1 MRLPITRLARV
12 AALALAVASAG
23 TALAAEKAPPLEA
36 AVRADRDALLRD
48 VYAARGFA
56 PLWSGTPD
64 AAARRGLVLAL
75 LAREQRLGGGP
86 GPAADK
92 LGRAFDKGAGGRP
105 ADAELGL
112 TRAAL
117 AYLARRAGGR
127 PVRAAAA
134 LRLVADPALARA
146 SGDLA
151 VALHELRIVDA
162 LGGWQ
167 PVRLQPTPSVVIP
180 PLTPMRPELEL
191 VPPPAERPRPL
202 PEVAGLRRRLVQ
214 SFDLAA
220 AQLEGADEMDAALRR
235 RWSGSRTGTA
245 CSPTGWSG
253 RGRWR
258 RSTAAR
264 PPRSARSRPTSPR
277 AQAVAGR
284 GSLPRYL
291 EVNVP
296 AYDLRLVE
304 AGEPPTARA

>member
-167 PVRLQPTPSVVIP
+167 PVRIRPTPSVVIP

-220 AQLEGADEMDAALRR
+220 AQLEGADEMDAALRQAVER
-235 RWSGSRTGTA
+235 FQDRHGLLPDGVVGTRTLAALNRGTA
-245 CSPTGWSG
+245 AQVRQVETNI
-253 RGRWR
+253 
-258 RSTAAR
+258 A
-264 PPRSARSRPTSPR
+264 R